1 MNMQTRRKSSVAL
14 AVLMAIPW
22 SLPISFFSF
31 SMVPSMENNNVNSG
45 IILIAD
51 ASSRRATISVTP
63 KFYALNPCEKR
74 QFTAT
79 VMDANGQEIKDAKV
93 TWQSTNPEIAKID
106 QQGVAVAIK
115 PGATFIKP
123 SFSNSGGE
131 PASLFVRDKGVS
143 PQC

>member
-1 MNMQTRRKSSVAL
+1 MKTGRRSSVIL
-14 AVLMAIPW
+14 AILMAIPW

-31 SMVPSMENNNVNSG
+31 SVLPSTESDSTG
-45 IILIAD
+45 PEIIVVAN
-51 ASSRRATISVTP
+51 ASSRTGTIAVNP

-79 VMDANGQEIKDAKV
+79 VKDADGQEIKDAKV
-93 TWQSTNPEIAKID
+93 TWQSTSPEVAKID

-115 PGATFIKP
+115 PGATMIKP
-123 SFSNSGGE
+123 IFSNSSGE

>member
-1 MNMQTRRKSSVAL
+1 MQTRRKSSVAL

-22 SLPISFFSF
+22 SLPISFFPF
-31 SMVPSMENNNVNSG
+31 SMVPSTGNNNVHSG

-51 ASSRRATISVTP
+51 ASSRGATIAVNP

-79 VMDANGQEIKDAKV
+79 VTDANGQEIKDAKV

-115 PGATFIKP
+115 PGATIIKP
-123 SFSNSGGE
+123 SFSNSRGE